1 MRAGLM
7 WDKCRFE
14 SAITTSDEIG
24 GTNVTWGAQFEAW
37 GWLRM
42 ERGREA
48 LEAGRLEASN
58 MAVLTIRA
66 NARART
72 VTPGWRVVRRGEPWQ
87 IRSVVEGPGRD
98 RTLELLVERGQAI

>member
-14 SAITTSDEIG
+14 AAQTSSDDIG
-24 GTNVTWGAQFEAW
+24 GTNVAWAPQFEAW

-58 MAVLTIRA
+58 LAVLTIRS
-66 NARART
+66 NERART
-72 VTPGWRVVRRGEPWQ
+72 ITPGMRVVRREENWQ

-98 RTLELLVERGQAI
+98 RTLELLVERGTAT